1 MGYPTRIYYS
11 ESERQKIF
19 DRWLAGESQNAIA
32 CSFGR
37 SHSSIQG
44 VLARTG
50 GIRPRK
56 RQRSQYAF
64 LRLASGRPNTNLGL
78 RYSPGGSLSGRLV
91 KAILC
96 ECKQI

>member
-11 ESERQKIF
+11 ESDCQKIF

-32 CSFGR
+32 RSFGR

-50 GIRPRK
+50 GIRPEAAAQPHVNPRVL
-56 RQRSQYAF
+56 Q
-64 LRLASGRPNTNLGL
+64 
-78 RYSPGGSLSGRLV
+78 
-91 KAILC
+91 
-96 ECKQI
+96 